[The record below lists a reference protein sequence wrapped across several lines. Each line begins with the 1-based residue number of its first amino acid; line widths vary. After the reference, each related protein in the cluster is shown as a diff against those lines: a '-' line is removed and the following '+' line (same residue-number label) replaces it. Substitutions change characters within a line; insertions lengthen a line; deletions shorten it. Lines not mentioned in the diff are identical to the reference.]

1 MIAKRTTV
9 DWQELAATSHYQTA
23 VAVQEA
29 LREGNIGE
37 AALGIQ
43 ELVDALAKSERR
55 ALKSQ
60 LVRLMSHIIKWQL
73 QPERRSRGW
82 TASIGNAR
90 DEIAEIQEE
99 TPSLT
104 RAVIEE
110 MWDKTLE
117 AAKREAAGEL
127 NQDIAIENLT
137 WEQVFEAEYRFS
149 E

>member
-1 MIAKRTTV
+1 MIAKRTAV

-29 LREGNIGE
+29 LRDGNVSL

-60 LVRLMSHIIKWQL
+60 LVRLMLHVIKWQL
-73 QPERRSRGW
+73 QPEHRTRGW

-90 DEIAEIQEE
+90 DEIGEIQEE

-110 MWDKTLE
+110 MWDRAFAT
-117 AAKREAAGEL
+117 AKREAAGEL

-137 WEQVFEAEYRFS
+137 WEQVFEAEYRV